1 MDMAE
6 KKGALVSPESEIQGE
21 IEWRRSYE
29 REIGRSIE
37 RVDSTTLPWEV
48 RMAVRDAEFQF
59 IDAPPG
65 LGDNYG
71 IQILYNNLE
80 DKKNFLSRTYYG
92 DDAKNALGFDIEP
105 WRATP
110 IISSEHQIEIAKS
123 LYTSI
128 EKQKQGGA
136 VIADPKEYIK
146 KALEKLSA
154 EANGRVPFLCKEL
167 ERSRDELSRIRK
179 ITFLWWNWKNAA
191 SGQEVGQLYLDSKL
205 PVLPRPKDFALLF
218 QAPSYFL
225 AKDEAVGCPG
235 YPEEEKV
242 KAFLEEEG
250 RKGNEPLGKLIE
262 KETRLIYLVA
272 LSDNPERVMEWKL
285 RGEGAALNKIL
296 VEKGVNSVYLNLKE
310 KGINYNDVGEEQKIA
325 DIIAKLTNEEREK
338 IKNSWWVQFGFKNEA
353 EGRVV
358 IGDPEMWIPSK
369 ARRGETFPAPDSGDF
384 INFDKENVKR
394 DIENTLRAL
403 KKDWQALS
411 PLEDLGEE
419 EKERVKADI
428 KDKTKKL
435 RELATVRGEDG
446 KLKTLVVSLNLE
458 RELGVRGKATE
469 FGCFWARPQLAEDKE
484 KIMEEVFVDFVD
496 GDKLACEQAQAVAGL
511 FGFTAKWGY
520 YARDYDPEMPEL
532 DRWAVDVEAWPY
544 TSEFQNIMAFPWQ
557 QLYKKEAG
565 GPDGSRGKF
574 GPLMTDYLSANATQE
589 YDKDGNALYI
599 IIDKVGS
606 LRKGRVDEGVIVSD
620 TTTTLLEHFEKGE
633 SLSNSE
639 LWGKVIED
647 PFRRF
652 LLRGFFALGKT
663 AFGPGGNE
671 LLGIWK
677 KRDWKLEDLDSDK
690 FWDDYKLARR
700 VALREEL
707 FGEIKWKEAAA
718 EVDEEYRKNAARS
731 IDLIRSARTQ
741 AEREKR
747 MSERA
752 SIYKEWKEDRKA
764 AVWNY
769 ADKAFGDGILSTEMI
784 AIAIR
789 IYDSG
794 RLGPVRID
802 DPKEVLKRVLK
813 RAEGHEVNLGWNVE
827 KVFSLLNRIKE
838 GKANITKW

>member
-1 MDMAE
+1 MPALEAKNVSTGPE
-6 KKGALVSPESEIQGE
+6 KDIQE
-21 IEWRRSYE
+21 RIEWRRSYE

-71 IQILYNNLE
+71 IQILYNSLE
-80 DKKNFLSRTYYG
+80 DKKNFLSRTHYG
-92 DDAKNALGFDIEP
+92 DDAKEALGFDIEP

-123 LYTSI
+123 LYASI

-136 VIADPKEYIK
+136 VIADPKEYVK
-146 KALEKLSA
+146 KALEELSA

-167 ERSRDELSRIRK
+167 DRSRDELSRIRK

-225 AKDEAVGCPG
+225 AKDEAAGCPG

-242 KAFLEEEG
+242 KAFLEAEG

-285 RGEGAALNKIL
+285 RSEGAALNKIL
-296 VEKGVNSVYLNLKE
+296 VEKGVNPVYLTLKE

-325 DIIAKLTNEEREK
+325 DIIVDLTEEKKEE
-338 IKNSWWVQFGFKNEA
+338 IKNSWWVQFGFKNET

-358 IGDPEMWIPSK
+358 IGDPEMWIPIK
-369 ARRGETFPAPDSGDF
+369 ARRGEPSPPDSGDF

-419 EKERVKADI
+419 EKGRVKADI
-428 KDKTKKL
+428 KDKIKKL
-435 RELATVRGEDG
+435 RELATIKGEDG

-484 KIMEEVFVDFVD
+484 KVMEEVFVDFVD
-496 GDKLACEQAQAVAGL
+496 GDKLAFEQAQAVAGL

-532 DRWAVDVEAWPY
+532 DRWEVDVEAWPY

-574 GPLMTDYLSANATQE
+574 GPLMTDYLSANVTQE
-589 YDKDGNALYI
+589 YDKDGNVLYI
-599 IIDKVGS
+599 ILDKEGS
-606 LRKGRVDEGVIVSD
+606 LRKGRVDEGVIISD
-620 TTTTLLEHFEKGE
+620 TTTTLLERFEKGE
-633 SLSNSE
+633 SLSNPE
-639 LWGKVIED
+639 LWGKVFED

-652 LLRGFFALGKT
+652 LLRGFFALGRT

-690 FWDDYKLARR
+690 FWDDYKLARK
-700 VALREEL
+700 VALKEEL

-718 EVDEEYRKNAARS
+718 DVDKKYLESAAES
-731 IDLIRSARTQ
+731 INLIRSAHTQ

-752 SIYKEWKEDRKA
+752 SIYKEWKEDRKK
-764 AVWNY
+764 AVWDY
-769 ADKAFGDGILSTEMI
+769 ADQTWWNGVKSTQAYIEWDI
-784 AIAIR
+784 NKNLTGFTEYGTKTPKFVLDR
-789 IYDSG
+789 I
-794 RLGPVRID
+794 
-802 DPKEVLKRVLK
+802 VL
-813 RAEGHEVNLGWNVE
+813 RARKHDVNLGE
-827 KVFSLLNRIKE
+827 KPLKV
-838 GKANITKW
+838 